1 MTDPRSPPSGSPG
14 PDPRLASPSVYN
26 RDEIV
31 FQLSAFYES
40 LPHVSASMINDAPEN
55 GWPSI
60 SKSSLE
66 AWGIHKTDEA
76 IELLRHLPYL
86 SGDEHAF
93 VAPAGFACDYR
104 IIGTADENTAPG
116 WLWGLKF
123 DDASWPAWV
132 VQLTAGADREGACY
146 MLDTTDGTVTRGRS
160 VGFRFPPSYGE
171 DDPRAWRDRLC
182 DDVTLPLQAQLQ
194 IWAAEYRD
202 LIYLAVPPS
211 ISDYACPGVYVR
223 SDKDGPGSVDWDEIQ
238 VSDGLSNLGC

>member
-1 MTDPRSPPSGSPG
+1 
-14 PDPRLASPSVYN
+14 
-26 RDEIV
+26 
-31 FQLSAFYES
+31 
-40 LPHVSASMINDAPEN
+40 MINHAPTG

-60 SKSSLE
+60 CKSSLE

-86 SGDEHAF
+86 SGGEHAF
-93 VAPAGFACDYR
+93 VAPAAFACDYR
-104 IIGTADENTAPG
+104 ILGTADEKTAPG

-194 IWAAEYRD
+194 IWAAGYRD

-223 SDKDGPGSVDWDEIQ
+223 SDKDGPGSVDWDEIE
-238 VSDGLSNLGC
+238 VSDGRSNLGC